1 MIIVLRLRRRLRMIV
16 GGRSLPLRTNAERV
30 EVDSTSHLSYVSHSA
45 RLARSAVGLW
55 CRRSADLQV
64 ALLAQAAPPAMLA
77 DEAST
82 RTKLV
87 ALAARSVVLGAP
99 LHEDAL
105 THPPNLSDLSLL
117 RMTNALRI
125 QHE

>member
-1 MIIVLRLRRRLRMIV
+1 MIIVLRL
-16 GGRSLPLRTNAERV
+16 
-30 EVDSTSHLSYVSHSA
+30 
-45 RLARSAVGLW
+45 
-55 CRRSADLQV
+55 V

-87 ALAARSVVLGAP
+87 ALAARSVVLGVP
-99 LHEDAL
+99 LHSTSDAL

-125 QHE
+125 QHG